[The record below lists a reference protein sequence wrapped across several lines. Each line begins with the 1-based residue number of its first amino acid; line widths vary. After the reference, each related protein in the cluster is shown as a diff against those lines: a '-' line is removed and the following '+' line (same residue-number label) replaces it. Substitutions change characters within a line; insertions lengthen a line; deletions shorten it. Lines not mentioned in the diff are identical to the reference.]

1 VRGLG
6 PVGRIRWPSRAPPGR
21 VLGVP
26 PPGRRP
32 VAIIT
37 GVGRRTG
44 IGTAI
49 ARRLAAA
56 GVDLLLQSWSPHD
69 AAQPWGP
76 DPGWPAPLVDEL
88 ATAGGGVAHLAADFA
103 DPLAPAR
110 VVRAAVD
117 RFGAVDVLVAN
128 HARSSGQDLEA
139 LTAEEI
145 DLSFAVNTRA
155 TLLLVKEFAAGHRPA
170 GHPGRVIMM
179 TSGQHRGPMPGELPY
194 IASKGA
200 LHQLTSSLAAH
211 LAPRGIT
218 VNTVDPGA
226 TDTGWADPPTRAAV
240 LAGAPM
246 GRWGEP
252 DDAARLVAWLAG
264 PDAGW
269 VTGQV
274 ITSSGGGP

>member
-1 VRGLG
+1 
-6 PVGRIRWPSRAPPGR
+6 

-32 VAIIT
+32 VAIVT
-37 GVGRRTG
+37 GVGRRIG

-56 GVDLLLQSWSPHD
+56 GTDLFLQSWEPHD
-69 AAQPWGP
+69 AGQPWGA

-88 ATAGGGVAHLAADFA
+88 TAGGAAVEHLAADFV
-103 DPLAPAR
+103 DPLAPRR
-110 VVRAAVD
+110 VVEAAVD
-117 RFGAVDVLVAN
+117 RFGGVDVLVAN
-128 HARSSGQDLEA
+128 HARSSDQDLEA

-145 DLSFAVNTRA
+145 DLSLAVNTRA
-155 TLLLVKEFAAGHRPA
+155 TLLLVKEFAAQHAPGDHPA
-170 GHPGRVIMM
+170 RVIMM

-200 LHQLTSSLAAH
+200 LHQLTASLAAH

-218 VNTVDPGA
+218 VNTIDPGA

-240 LAGAPM
+240 LAAAPM

-274 ITSSGGGP
+274 IVSSGAGP

>member
-1 VRGLG
+1 M
-6 PVGRIRWPSRAPPGR
+6 PPDR
-21 VLGVP
+21 P
-26 PPGRRP
+26 P

-56 GVDLLLQSWSPHD
+56 GVDLFLQSWSPHD
-69 AAQPWGP
+69 AEQPWGADP
-76 DPGWPAPLVDEL
+76 DWPQPLVEEL
-88 ATAGGGVAHLAADFA
+88 TAAGGRVAHLAADFA
-103 DPLAPAR
+103 DPDAPRR
-110 VVRAAVD
+110 VVDAAVD
-117 RFGAVDVLVAN
+117 RFGGADVLVAN
-128 HARSSGQDLEA
+128 HARSSNQDLEHF
-139 LTAEEI
+139 TADEI

-155 TLLLVKEFAAGHRPA
+155 TLLLVKEFAARYGPGA
-170 GHPGRVIMM
+170 HPGRVIMM
-179 TSGQHRGPMPGELPY
+179 TSGQHRGPMPAELPY

-200 LHQLTSSLAAH
+200 LHQLTASLAAH

-218 VNTVDPGA
+218 VNTVDPGP
-226 TDTGWADPPTRAAV
+226 TDTGWADEAAHAAV

-252 DDAARLVAWLAG
+252 DDAARLIAWLTG

-274 ITSSGGGP
+274 IVSSGATT